1 MLGFASRGERRGGPG
16 SYRGVTARPTFQ
28 PLFGSRALAEWI
40 RRGGAPARAPLG
52 YGLRLTWH
60 ALWFEMNW
68 RTQLERMPAG
78 EPPADPLF
86 IVGLW
91 RSGTTV
97 LHELVNACGG
107 WAAPQTW
114 QCFHPSTCFLTGPPE
129 DAAAVKRP
137 MDQGV
142 IAAQGPQEDEFALLL
157 LGELSLYRGL
167 IDPRRLLEC
176 GGAAWSED
184 GGGLERWQAFVR
196 GVAAGDG
203 ARLLLKSPGHTFRIP
218 TLRRLFPGARF
229 VWIGRH
235 PGEVLAS
242 NVRMWRAM
250 MSVYALWDCPDEMLE
265 RFLREAVRA
274 CSGVLERCI
283 AEMTR
288 EQMLWV
294 DFEALQTDPER
305 VLRQILQF
313 AGERHGRNERSLAGD
328 IDAALSSVPIH
339 RGERAP
345 MPDDEFV
352 LQLDR
357 VMRAARCRFGEGEG

>member
-1 MLGFASRGERRGGPG
+1 
-16 SYRGVTARPTFQ
+16 
-28 PLFGSRALAEWI
+28 I
-40 RRGGAPARAPLG
+40 RQGGAPDRAPLG
-52 YGLRLTWH
+52 YGLRLRWQAH
-60 ALWFEMNW
+60 WFELNW
-68 RTQLERMPAG
+68 RTQLQRMPAA
-78 EPPADPLF
+78 PSPVDPLF

-107 WAAPQTW
+107 WVTPQTW
-114 QCFHPSTCFLTGPPE
+114 QCFNPSTCFLTGPP
-129 DAAAVKRP
+129 ARGAAVKRP
-137 MDQGV
+137 MDAGL
-142 IAAQGPQEDEFALLL
+142 IASQGPQEDEFALLL
-157 LGELSLYRGL
+157 LGEPSAYRGL
-167 IDPRRLLEC
+167 IDPRRLLE
-176 GGAAWSED
+176 GGATAWDD
-184 GGGLERWQAFVR
+184 GGDPLERWQAFAR
-196 GVAAGDG
+196 AVAGGGG

-218 TLRRLFPGARF
+218 TLRALFPGARF

-242 NVRMWRAM
+242 NVRMWTAM
-250 MSVYALWDCPDEMLE
+250 MSVYGLWDCPDGMLR
-265 RFLREAVRA
+265 RFLDEAVRA

-313 AGERHGRNERSLAGD
+313 AGERPGRAERSLAAD
-328 IDAALSSVPIH
+328 IEAALSSVPIH
-339 RGERAP
+339 RGERAA
-345 MPDDEFV
+345 MPDDESV

-357 VMRAARCRFGEGEG
+357 AMRAARQRFGEGEA

>member
-1 MLGFASRGERRGGPG
+1 
-16 SYRGVTARPTFQ
+16 VTARPGSTFQ
-28 PLFGSRALAEWI
+28 PLFGARALAEWI
-40 RRGGAPARAPLG
+40 RRGGAPVRAPLG
-52 YGLRLTWH
+52 YGLRLKWH
-60 ALWFEMNW
+60 SLLFELNW
-68 RTQLERMPAG
+68 RTQLERMPSG
-78 EPPADPLF
+78 DLPADPLF

-107 WAAPQTW
+107 WVTPQTW
-114 QCFHPSTCFLTGPPE
+114 QCFHPSTCFLTGPPR
-129 DAAAVKRP
+129 AAPAVKRP
-137 MDQGV
+137 MDQGL

-157 LGELSLYRGL
+157 LGEPSIYRGL

-176 GGAAWSED
+176 GSAAWSVD
-184 GGGLERWQAFVR
+184 GEGLERWQAFVK
-196 GVAAGDG
+196 GVGASGT

-218 TLRRLFPGARF
+218 ALRRLFPRARF

-242 NVRMWRAM
+242 NVRMWTTM
-250 MSVYALWDCPDEMLE
+250 MSVYALWDCPQDILQ
-265 RFLREAVRA
+265 RFLREAMLA
-274 CSGVLERCI
+274 CSDVLERCI

-313 AGERHGRNERSLAGD
+313 AGDRPGRSERSLAAD
-328 IDAALSSVPIH
+328 IEAALSSVPIH
-339 RGERAP
+339 RGERAA
-345 MPDDEFV
+345 MPDDAFV

-357 VMRAARCRFGEGEG
+357 VMRAARHRFGEAEG

>member
-1 MLGFASRGERRGGPG
+1 MSPRGAT
-16 SYRGVTARPTFQ
+16 VQ
-28 PLFGSRALAEWI
+28 PLFGARSLAQWI
-40 RRGGAPARAPLG
+40 RRGGTPARAPVG
-52 YGLRLTWH
+52 YGWRLKWH
-60 ALWFEMNW
+60 AMWFELNW
-68 RTQLERMPAG
+68 RTQLERMPPG
-78 EPPADPLF
+78 ELPADPLF

-114 QCFHPSTCFLTGPPE
+114 QCFHPSTCFLTRAPAR
-129 DAAAVKRP
+129 AAAVKRP

-142 IAAQGPQEDEFALLL
+142 IAAEGPQEDEFALLL
-157 LGELSLYRGL
+157 LGEPSLYRGL

-176 GGAAWSED
+176 GDAAWSQD
-184 GGGLERWQAFVR
+184 GGGLEQDGGTLERWQKFLC
-196 GVAAGDG
+196 GVAAQDG
-203 ARLLLKSPGHTFRIP
+203 GRLLLKSPGHTFRIP

-229 VWIGRH
+229 VWMGRH

-242 NVRMWRAM
+242 NVRMWTAM
-250 MSVYALWDCPDEMLE
+250 MGVYALWECPDDMLQ

-274 CSGVLERCI
+274 CKGVLERCI

-305 VLRQILQF
+305 VLRQILHF
-313 AGERHGRNERSLAGD
+313 AGERRGSSERSLAGD
-328 IDAALSSVPIH
+328 IEAALASVPIH
-339 RGERAP
+339 RGERAA
-345 MPDDEFV
+345 MPDDESV

-357 VMRAARCRFGEGEG
+357 VMDEARRRFGEGEG